1 MSAKTVRL
9 PQDAIVGILKS
20 LPENVLRDIFWRAF
34 TDVDDSPLNEA
45 ERSALAAAEAELER
59 GETVRWEDLQ

>member
-1 MSAKTVRL
+1 MSSKTVRL
-9 PQDAIVGILKS
+9 PQDAIVGLLKA
-20 LPENVLRDIFWRAF
+20 LPENVLRDVFWRVF
-34 TDVDDSPLNEA
+34 TEVDDSPLNEV